1 MRKREKEITE
11 KKSLE
16 EIIKKAEICRLAMCN
31 EGLPYIVPL
40 CFGYEDDALYFHCAH
55 EGKKIDILR
64 RNPEVCFEIEIDQE
78 IIGAE
83 DACRWTMKYRSV
95 IGFGTVE
102 FIEDDKQKRRA
113 LNIIMRQYSDGSFS
127 FPDKNF
133 GLTEI
138 IRVDIRNMTGKQSGY

>member
-11 KKSLE
+11 KKSIV
-16 EIIKKAEICRLAMCN
+16 EIIKRAEICRLAMCN
-31 EGLPYIVPL
+31 EGRAYIVPL

-64 RNPEVCFEIEIDQE
+64 RNPEVCFEFDIDQE

-113 LNIIMRQYSDGSFS
+113 LNIIMKQYSDGSFS